1 MAKTRAEELQE
12 AHNDGE
18 KDAANGSMYIPP
30 TNAFSFLV
38 GQRFDSEL
46 NEAYTQGF
54 QNSKKQK

>member
-1 MAKTRAEELQE
+1 MAKTRAEELQD

-30 TNAFSFLV
+30 TNAFSCLV

-46 NEAYTQGF
+46 NEAYAQGY
-54 QNSKKQK
+54 QNVKKQK